1 MAMYS
6 THGRDFIC
14 EVRKSVIISKV
25 LIIIII
31 YETIYFSL
39 PVSKLMQAHGK
50 GIRYP
55 THMLIT
61 YGWYG
66 SGWWKGEATSSQYNC
81 TDEER
86 ARVMPYT
93 LAPRIQASYID
104 PTAEDES
111 GIVRYFNLIL

>member
-14 EVRKSVIISKV
+14 EVRRSVISEV
-25 LIIIII
+25 LVLLFTKAI
-31 YETIYFSL
+31 YCSL
-39 PVSKLMQAHGK
+39 PVSKPMQAYAQ

-61 YGWYG
+61 YGWY
-66 SGWWKGEATSSQYNC
+66 SNGWWKGAATSSQYNC

-86 ARVMPYT
+86 ASVLLYT
-93 LAPRIQASYID
+93 LAPIIQESYTD
-104 PTAEDES
+104 LTAEDES
-111 GIVRYFNLIL
+111 GIVRYFNLII

>member
-1 MAMYS
+1 MRY
-6 THGRDFIC
+6 
-14 EVRKSVIISKV
+14 VRNSVISEV
-25 LIIIII
+25 LVLLFTKAI
-31 YETIYFSL
+31 YYSL
-39 PVSKLMQAHGK
+39 PLCKPMQAYAQ
-50 GIRYP
+50 GIHYP

-86 ARVMPYT
+86 ASVVPYT
-93 LAPRIQASYID
+93 LAPRIQESYTD
-104 PTAEDES
+104 LTAEDES